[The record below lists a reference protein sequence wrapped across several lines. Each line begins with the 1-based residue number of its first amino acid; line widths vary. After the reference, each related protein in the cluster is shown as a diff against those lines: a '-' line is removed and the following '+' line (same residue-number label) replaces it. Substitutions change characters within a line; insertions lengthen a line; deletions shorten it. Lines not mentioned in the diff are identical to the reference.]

1 MTLSWHSP
9 CERRSR
15 FARMRQR
22 GCAPSEGVRR
32 GGRADP
38 IEGPTALWWDA
49 RPVAVRPGS
58 PEPDGSPAWARG
70 RVLVPH
76 VCAAS
81 LCAGLASSIW
91 LRAPGLGVA
100 VLALGYAVVS
110 VLVGLSRLIWMV
122 IALALVG
129 WWWGSLR
136 LDTAD
141 RSPLLDRAGEIV
153 RVRAEVISPVRPGRW
168 VSRAFVRVLAVS
180 GQEVRGKAQLE
191 LPSDR
196 APPRRGTRMG
206 RDRPPT
212 GGPST
217 RAPTCNA
224 TACRSCSRRALSS
237 SKASAEGSVV

>member
-1 MTLSWHSP
+1 M
-9 CERRSR
+9 RRS
-15 FARMRQR
+15 
-22 GCAPSEGVRR
+22 S
-32 GGRADP
+32 
-38 IEGPTALWWDA
+38 
-49 RPVAVRPGS
+49 VAVRPGS
-58 PEPDGSPAWARG
+58 PEPGGSPACARG

-110 VLVGLSRLIWMV
+110 VLVGRSRLIWMA
-122 IALALVG
+122 IALALVR

-153 RVRAEVISPVRPGRW
+153 RVRAEVLSPVRPGRW
-168 VSRAFVRVLAVS
+168 VSCALVRVLAVS

-196 APPRRGTRMG
+196 ASPRRGTVLQALVEVRLPDGPRQAADG
-206 RDRPPT
+206 R
-212 GGPST
+212 PST

-224 TACRSCSRRALSS
+224 TVCRSCSRRALSS
-237 SKASAEGSVV
+237 STASAEGSAV